1 MASFSTRT
9 HGIVDYLLAALL
21 IASPWLLAFDRGGA
35 ERWIPVIVGAAIA
48 VYSLLTDYEFG
59 VLRRIQMPAHLW
71 FDAFAGVFLIAS
83 PWLWGF
89 DGRVWIPH
97 VVLGALAVLAA
108 TVSQTIPG
116 YERRRTR

>member
-1 MASFSTRT
+1 MVSFSTRT
-9 HGIVDYLLAALL
+9 HAIVDYLVAVVLVT
-21 IASPWLLAFDRGGA
+21 SPWLLGFDRGGA
-35 ERWIPVIVGAAIA
+35 ERWIPVTVGGAMAL
-48 VYSLLTDYEFG
+48 YSLFTDYEFG

-89 DGRVWIPH
+89 DSRVWIPH
-97 VVLGALAVLAA
+97 VVLGALMALVA

>member
-1 MASFSTRT
+1 MASLSTRA
-9 HGIVDYLLAALL
+9 HGIVDYLVAALL
-21 IASPWLLAFDRGGA
+21 VALPWLFGFDRGGA
-35 ERWIPVIVGAAIA
+35 ERWIPMSVGAAIA
-48 VYSLLTDYEFG
+48 CYSLFTDYEFA
-59 VLRRIQMPAHLW
+59 VLRRVQMPAHLW

-97 VVLGALAVLAA
+97 VVLGALVLLVA